1 MYKLILITGASRG
14 IGAATA
20 LLAASQGYNVIINYK
35 SQKDK
40 AIQLKKQIL
49 ENGGKAWAIQA
60 DVSCPDQVIHMFNEI
75 DSLGILTA
83 LVNNAGVVD
92 LQSSFVDVSPDR
104 LQRIFNTNVIGAML
118 CAQQAIRRMSTRHG
132 GNGGSI
138 INVSSSS
145 VITGSPN
152 VYVDYASSKGA
163 LDVFTKGLAKEVAQE
178 GIRVNAVR
186 PGFIST
192 EIHADTGNTDRFNNA
207 DKIIPLG
214 RCGSSEE
221 IAEAIL
227 WLLSEKASYCVGS
240 FLNLTGGL

>member
-1 MYKLILITGASRG
+1 MHKLILITGASRG

-20 LLAASQGYNVIINYK
+20 LLAASQGYSVIVNYK

-40 AIQLKKQIL
+40 AIHLTEQIR
-49 ENGGKAWAIQA
+49 NCGGNAWTIQA
-60 DVSCPDQVIHMFNEI
+60 DISCPEQVIHMFNEI
-75 DSLGILTA
+75 DSLGILKA

-92 LQSSFVDVSPDR
+92 LQTSFVDVKPER

-132 GNGGSI
+132 GTGGSI

-152 VYVDYASSKGA
+152 VYVDYAASKGA
-163 LDVFTKGLAKEVAQE
+163 LDVFTRGLAKEVAQE

-192 EIHADTGNTDRFNNA
+192 DIHADTGNTERFNNA

-214 RCGSSEE
+214 RCGNTEE

-227 WLLSEKASYCVGS
+227 WLISEKASYCVGS